1 MTSDPVVQCQSNSGD
16 MFLYGRG
23 RGNYHRHS
31 ALEQLIPGLGASF
44 ILTSME
50 SRFSNDFETNTFKLL

>member
-1 MTSDPVVQCQSNSGD
+1 